1 MYNLQQLSMFVEA
14 AKAGSFSAC
23 ARKLGKA
30 QSAVS
35 QGIANLEL
43 DLGNELF
50 DRSSR
55 KPKLTP
61 QGERLLSYAQAV
73 LSQVHELDCA
83 SLALGKHDESY
94 LLLAIDSALF
104 IPELEKILV
113 EFSHKFPAT
122 ALELITAASP
132 DVMGLISA
140 GKAHLG
146 MMFSDMTI
154 PDFADPCFVGSIPF
168 YAVTSP
174 SHDLAQHQEINV
186 AQLIP
191 HRQIL
196 LKGIDGRGL
205 EQFSAMSAQVWWGND
220 FYLIRDLVAQGV
232 GWAYIPCH
240 MVEKDISDG
249 VLHKLPLT
257 LDHKAWSAPVDRIIG
272 KKQTMGPALS
282 WLANEVKV
290 RFDRGDNK

>member
-1 MYNLQQLSMFVEA
+1 MQQLTMFVETA
-14 AKAGSFSAC
+14 NAGSFSAC

-61 QGERLLSYAQAV
+61 QGERLLSYAQAI
-73 LSQVHELDCA
+73 LSQVHELNCA

-104 IPELEKILV
+104 IPELEKMLV
-113 EFSHKFPAT
+113 EFANKFPAT
-122 ALELITAASP
+122 SLELISAASP

-146 MMFSDMTI
+146 MMFADMSI
-154 PDFADPCFVGSIPF
+154 PNFADQCFVGNIPF
-168 YAVTSP
+168 YAVSSP
-174 SHDLAQHQEINV
+174 NHELAQYKEVTV

-205 EQFSAMSAQVWWGND
+205 EQFAAMSAQVWWGND

-240 MVEKDISDG
+240 MVEKDINDG

-257 LDHKAWSAPVDRIIG
+257 LDHKPWSAPVDRVIA

-282 WLANEVKV
+282 WLAEEVKV
-290 RFDRGDNK
+290 RFDGL